1 MIEDIDVKAT
11 ANEVKAYLDDQK
23 MNLVDYSLVE
33 IECYPSP
40 KDSKYPAIKK
50 LSKAWETFFSA
61 SDKALHQAPNK
72 LMGKPFDEI
81 LGMYN
86 KDLQTEFKELEETT
100 NKVAAAVNEDRTWWD
115 KLRAE
120 IVPLY
125 DRSPHYEAWQKRWQK
140 IRIIYDPVDMTVT
153 TTRMQTNSKTGERI
167 RGEVVR
173 ETDLPAGLV
182 VKVD

>member
-1 MIEDIDVKAT
+1 MKENIDVNKVAD
-11 ANEVKAYLDDQK
+11 EIRAYLHEKRFD
-23 MNLVDYSLVE
+23 LVDYSLVE
-33 IECYPSP
+33 IECYPPP

-50 LSKAWETFFSA
+50 LSKAWEDFFED
-61 SDKALHQAPNK
+61 SDKALRGAPNK
-72 LMGKPFDEI
+72 LMGTNFSEI
-81 LGMYN
+81 LGKYD
-86 KDLQTEFKELEETT
+86 KGLRGKFADLEETT
-100 NKVAAAVNEDRTWWD
+100 NKVAEAVNSDREWWN

-125 DRSPHYEAWQKRWQK
+125 DRSPHYDAWKKRWQK
-140 IRIIYDPVDMTVT
+140 VRVIYDPVSMTVT
-153 TTRMQTNSKTGERI
+153 TTKMQTNKKTGERI

>member
-1 MIEDIDVKAT
+1 MKENIDVKAV
-11 ANEVKAYLDDQK
+11 ANEIKEFLYGKRFD
-23 MNLVDYSLVE
+23 LVDYSLVE
-33 IECYPSP
+33 IEAYPPP
-40 KDSKYPAIKK
+40 KDSKYPTIKK

-61 SDKALHQAPNK
+61 SDKALHHAPNN
-72 LMGKPFDEI
+72 LMGKPFNEI
-81 LGMYN
+81 LGKY
-86 KDLQTEFKELEETT
+86 DTGLQAGFKELEETT
-100 NKVAAAVNEDRTWWD
+100 AAVAEAVNSDREWWD

-125 DRSPHYEAWQKRWQK
+125 DRSPHYEAWKKRWQK
-140 IRIIYDPVDMTVT
+140 VRIIYDPVDMTVT